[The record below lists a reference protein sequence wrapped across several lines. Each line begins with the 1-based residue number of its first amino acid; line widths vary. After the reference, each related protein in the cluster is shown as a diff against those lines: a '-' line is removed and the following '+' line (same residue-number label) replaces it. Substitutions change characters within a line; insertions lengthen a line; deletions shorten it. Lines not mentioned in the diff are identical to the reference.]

1 MKKLILVAALA
12 AFGPAMA
19 SASSNVGQCVYPK
32 TTVAKDGS
40 LKFKQNVVIFS
51 EPNAQASNSVLK
63 TFSAFTIGAE
73 ANGFVQLLTVP
84 DYDAADPERDAGKV
98 FGWAKMK
105 DFDFQALRNCT

>member
-1 MKKLILVAALA
+1 MKKLILIAALVA
-12 AFGPAMA
+12 LGPATAFA
-19 SASSNVGQCVYPK
+19 SNNVGQCVYPK
-32 TTVAKDGS
+32 TTTAKDGS
-40 LKFKQNVVIFS
+40 LNFKQPIVIFN
-51 EPNAQASNSVLK
+51 EPDAQTGNAVLK

-73 ANGFVQLLTVP
+73 SNGFVQLLTVP

>member
-12 AFGPAMA
+12 ALGPTVAF
-19 SASSNVGQCVYPK
+19 ASSNVGQCVYPK
-32 TTVAKDGS
+32 TTSAKDGS
-40 LKFKQNVVIFS
+40 LNFKQPIAIFS
-51 EPNAQASNSVLK
+51 EPNTQAGNTVLK

-73 ANGFVQLLTVP
+73 TNGFVQLLTVP

>member
-19 SASSNVGQCVYPK
+19 FASSDIGQCVYPK

-40 LKFKQNVVIFS
+40 LNFKQQVLIFS
-51 EPNAQASNSVLK
+51 EPNAQAGSSILK
-63 TFSAFTIGAE
+63 AFSAFTIGAE

-84 DYDAADPERDAGKV
+84 DYEAADPERDAGKV
-98 FGWAKMK
+98 VGWAKMK
-105 DFDFQALRNCT
+105 DFDYQALRNCT